1 MQDAGGSKS
10 VWVGKLTRRE
20 FRERRLQGELSVCL
34 IPVAATEQHLEHLAM
49 EHDYRS
55 CLYVAEQI
63 ALRLTPHVALA
74 PLMHV
79 GISEHHMKHP
89 GTLTASPGSWIGVV
103 WDGVR
108 SAVEAGFDHVIVLNG
123 HGGNIAPMEGVWSQF
138 LQRYEANLFFKSYW
152 EFVDPDFADACLET
166 GRFPGHAQEFE
177 TAIAM
182 AIFPENVRMEAMSD
196 QLDQEPRVATAE
208 AGQKILDHLLEKG
221 GQFVDSVR
229 RNEIKAE
236 IPPFH

>member
-1 MQDAGGSKS
+1 MNDPGGVNS
-10 VWVGKLTRRE
+10 VWIGKLTRRE
-20 FRERRLQGELSVCL
+20 FRERRGRGELSVCM

-63 ALRLTPHVALA
+63 ALRLSPNVAVA

-89 GTLTASPGSWIGVV
+89 GTLTASPGSWLGVV

-108 SAVEAGFDHVIVLNG
+108 SALEAGFEHVIILNG
-123 HGGNIAPMEGVWSQF
+123 HGGNTAPMEGVWSQF
-138 LQRYEANLFFKSYW
+138 LQRYEASLFFHSYW
-152 EFVDPDFADACLET
+152 DFVDPEFANQHLET
-166 GRFPGHAQEFE
+166 QRCPGHAQEFE
-177 TAIAM
+177 TAVAL
-182 AIFPENVRMEAMSD
+182 ALFPENVRIEAMEQQPD
-196 QLDQEPRVATAE
+196 REPLAATAE
-208 AGQKILDHLLEKG
+208 TGAKFLAHIIDRGS
-221 GQFVDSVR
+221 QFVEAVR
-229 RNEIKAE
+229 QGEQQAE